1 MNLHV
6 GEIRHLCCW
15 YFFLS
20 IPFFALLSWD
30 LFSGAV
36 YSLSVACKW
45 KGKVFKQKL
54 LSPWL
59 QLQVILRQI
68 NFRKQFEHQE
78 IDSLKNTWFWEFHLK
93 DNYYKSVKIRR
104 MKIHNSQDHLVYWWL
119 YVLRISVI
127 DIHIC
132 DLDLIHQKQLNYE
145 DQFLSKK
152 AFQVN
157 FHALG
162 VS

>member
-1 MNLHV
+1 MTLHL

-30 LFSGAV
+30 FFSGAV
-36 YSLSVACKW
+36 YSLTMACKW

-68 NFRKQFEHQE
+68 NFRKQFEHLE
-78 IDSLKNTWFWEFHLK
+78 IDSLKNTWFWELHLK
-93 DNYYKSVKIRR
+93 DNYYKCIKIRR
-104 MKIHNSQDHLVYWWL
+104 MKIHNSLGPFGILMIICSEDFTNWHSYLWSGFDESNPDQLWGQ
-119 YVLRISVI
+119 ISV
-127 DIHIC
+127 
-132 DLDLIHQKQLNYE
+132 
-145 DQFLSKK
+145 
-152 AFQVN
+152 
-157 FHALG
+157 
-162 VS
+162 